1 MKSLKTTYSRNVKFL
16 EIGRKFH
23 SHCPSDCFGI
33 MLVGFPKLVGI
44 PKLVTMYSPIV
55 SQIFQVLKLRQFNT
69 LKQTKGTVIPCCESP
84 QCILDGT
91 TEGAKGEMKGWIT
104 RGRPVAN
111 PKQFRKRQKVGH
123 SDDVK
128 MVTNIIPTKLKMR
141 TSSRKLPYYHS
152 Y

>member
-1 MKSLKTTYSRNVKFL
+1 ML
-16 EIGRKFH
+16 EKHPDEPPFCAYCREPLDDDKIDK
-23 SHCPSDCFGI
+23 
-33 MLVGFPKLVGI
+33 
-44 PKLVTMYSPIV
+44 
-55 SQIFQVLKLRQFNT
+55 FNT

-91 TEGAKGEMKGWIT
+91 TEGAKGGMKGWIT

-111 PKQFRKRQKVGH
+111 PKHFRKRQKVGH